1 MFGSRRIGDNP
12 TLLWLTVALLVLIV
26 AATGATVWLVAEVRK
41 EQDAIDEIV
50 RRGSTEDIERIGT
63 LPGELR
69 WQFVLTLLVLTVLV
83 VAAVMLLFL
92 VWAYLK
98 SQKSLREIQRL
109 ALDILSSMD
118 EGVVTTDRA
127 GLVTSVNPMAEQLLR
142 IDAGCIGQPIG
153 NIALGDTNIQ
163 SLSEEVLQ
171 TRNSVFDRDFQVL
184 QNGHQLQLR
193 ADCHLLKDENANII
207 GTVVHVRNVTER
219 VLLED
224 RMRRMERFMGLGTL
238 AAGLHHEIKNPL
250 GALALHVQL
259 LEERLEGQADV
270 EVAETLGVLKTEV
283 TRISGVLESFRDFA
297 SIEQLN
303 RAETDVQQS
312 VKRTVDLIRPQ
323 AEGQGVTVTLDI
335 STAALPLVS
344 VDAARLE
351 QVLLNLAMNGLEAMS
366 DGGRLAIAVGCDEDK
381 VTITVSDTGRGIPQ
395 HVRSRIFDPYFTT
408 KSDGSGM
415 GLAVCDKIIRQ
426 HGGTIDCE
434 TSSGGTVFRIVLPL
448 GSDEPAVESA
458 KCPS

>member
-1 MFGSRRIGDNP
+1 MFGVRRRGDNP
-12 TLLWLTVALLVLIV
+12 TVLWMTVALLTVIV
-26 AATGATVWLVAEVRK
+26 AATGITVWLVAEVRK
-41 EQDAIDEIV
+41 EQAAIDEIV
-50 RRGSTEDIERIGT
+50 RRGSTEDVARLGT

-69 WQFVLTLLVLTVLV
+69 YQFVFTLLVLAVLV

-92 VWAYLK
+92 VLAYVK
-98 SQKSLREIQRL
+98 SQRSLREVQRL

-118 EGVVTTDRA
+118 EGVITTDRA
-127 GLVTSVNPMAEQLLR
+127 GLVTSANPMAERLLQ
-142 IDAGCIGQPIG
+142 IDANCVGQPIG
-153 NIALGDTNIQ
+153 DTALGSAGIS
-163 SLSEEVLQ
+163 SLSDEVLRS
-171 TRNSVFDRDFQVL
+171 RNSVYDRDFQVS

-193 ADCHLLKDENANII
+193 ADCHLLWDEYANII
-207 GTVVHVRNVTER
+207 GTVLHVRNVTER

-259 LEERLEGQADV
+259 LEEKLAGQADD
-270 EVAETLGVLKTEV
+270 EVAETLRVLKTEV

-303 RAETDVQQS
+303 RGETDIEHMVQ
-312 VKRTVDLIRPQ
+312 RTAGLIRPQ
-323 AEGQGVTVTLDI
+323 AEGQAVTVALDR
-335 STAALPLVS
+335 STNEIPRVS
-344 VDAARLE
+344 ADAPRLE
-351 QVLLNLAMNGLEAMS
+351 QVLLNLAMNALEAMP
-366 DGGRLAIAVGCDEDK
+366 DGGRLAIAIGRGEDH
-381 VTITVSDTGRGIPQ
+381 VTIAVSDTGRGIPP

-426 HGGTIDCE
+426 HGGIISCE
-434 TSSGGTVFRIVLPL
+434 TCSDGTEFRITIPL
-448 GSDEPAVESA
+448 ANKS
-458 KCPS
+458 

>member
-1 MFGSRRIGDNP
+1 MFGSKRTGDKP
-12 TLLWLTVALLVLIV
+12 ALLWMAVALLVLIV
-26 AATGATVWLVAEVRK
+26 AATGVTVWLVAEVRK
-41 EQDAIDEIV
+41 EQAAIDQIV
-50 RRGSTEDIERIGT
+50 RRGSSEDVARLGT

-69 WQFVLTLLVLTVLV
+69 WQLVFTVLV
-83 VAAVMLLFL
+83 LAVLVIAAVMLLFL
-92 VWAYLK
+92 VWAYIN
-98 SQKSLREIQRL
+98 SQRSLREVQLL

-118 EGVVTTDRA
+118 EGVITTDRA
-127 GLVTSVNPMAEQLLR
+127 GLVTSANPMAEQLLQ
-142 IDAGCIGQPIG
+142 IDASCVGQPIG
-153 NIALGDTNIQ
+153 NTALGSAGIS
-163 SLSEEVLQ
+163 SLSEEVLRS
-171 TRNSVFDRDFQVL
+171 RNSVYDRDFQVS

-193 ADCHLLKDENANII
+193 ADCHLLRDENANIM
-207 GTVVHVRNVTER
+207 GTVLHVRNVTER

-259 LEERLEGQADV
+259 LEEKLEGQADD

-303 RAETDVQQS
+303 RAETDIEQMVQ
-312 VKRTVDLIRPQ
+312 RTAGLIRPQ
-323 AEGQGVTVTLDI
+323 AERQGITVAMD
-335 STAALPLVS
+335 VS
-344 VDAARLE
+344 ANGVLQVSADAARLE
-351 QVLLNLAMNGLEAMS
+351 QVLLNLAMNALEAMP
-366 DGGRLAIAVGCDEDK
+366 DGGRLSIAVGCDEDH
-381 VTITVSDTGRGIPQ
+381 VTIAVSDTGRGIPP

-434 TSSGGTVFRIVLPL
+434 TSTGGTVFRIVIPVAN
-448 GSDEPAVESA
+448 DEPTAASD
-458 KCPS
+458 KSRS